1 MLALISSNQNLAQI
15 NNDLSAWVSN
25 IDNSGKCQQVIKY
38 TLARKSPLEHSAFR
52 SSTSWTYICMQKNN
66 ILEEIWSSLI

>member
-1 MLALISSNQNLAQI
+1 MFRVLALIASKQTLAQI
-15 NNDLSAWVSN
+15 NNGFCGFQTLTALEN
-25 IDNSGKCQQVIKY
+25 ANKLLN

-66 ILEEIWSSLI
+66 ILEEI